1 VNTTLKKKEVVA
13 SIPMELWQEYEE
25 LRQDLRSP
33 SDSYLFTAI
42 LQAFME
48 LDPSCQ
54 MEVLY
59 GKSTPRLTN
68 PDNTPMDRFFFEGN
82 PDRLLERE

>member
-1 VNTTLKKKEVVA
+1 MNTTPKKKEVVA
-13 SIPMELWQEYEE
+13 SIPMELWQQYEE

-42 LQAFME
+42 LQTFMK
-48 LDPSCQ
+48 LDPSFQ
-54 MEVLY
+54 MAVLY
-59 GKSTPRLTN
+59 GKWTPRLTD
-68 PDNTPMDRFFFEGN
+68 PDDTPMDQFFFEGE